1 MASRLIL
8 GTPSIYELTFN
19 KSMALPL
26 PSIILHRFYDTVYIL
41 SFRVVNFRG
50 EWKLLIAISSKN
62 VRQTTEKSF
71 IDHIS
76 VQFPL
81 TEIDKLF
88 KLNVATISFLK
99 ASAKLFN
106 KDPFIIK
113 LTLREA
119 EKMASKLYETLSDRL
134 SVTQS
139 FVGGPMEITPQIN
152 LSSHAIESKTCK
164 ISDLPQIKGEPL
176 LRFTS
181 LMAFGIS
188 SVDGEPY
195 VSLFIKW
202 AGKRRFGTRHGL
214 ISLRDWNRLSALV
227 KNAFSL
233 LLLSFKLR
241 EISEE
246 EVRAILRNIGEAT
259 EKLSAKI
266 FEVCKYRFFKMKQ
279 TSITKF
285 LE

>member
-1 MASRLIL
+1 LASRLIL

-62 VRQTTEKSF
+62 VRQATEKPF
-71 IDHIS
+71 IDHIA

-106 KDPFIIK
+106 RDPLIIK

-119 EKMASKLYETLSDRL
+119 EKITSKLYETISGKLSA
-134 SVTQS
+134 TQS

-152 LSSHAIESKTCK
+152 LSSHAIENKTCK
-164 ISDLPQIKGEPL
+164 ISDLPQIEGESL

-181 LMAFGIS
+181 LMTFGIFNI
-188 SVDGEPY
+188 DGEPY
-195 VSLFIKW
+195 VSMFIKW

-214 ISLRDWNRLSALV
+214 IPLRDWNKLSVLA

-233 LLLSFKLR
+233 LLLSFRLC
-241 EISEE
+241 ETPEE
-246 EVRAILRNIGEAT
+246 KVTTILRDIGEAT
-259 EKLSAKI
+259 ERLSTKI
-266 FEVCKYRFFKMKQ
+266 FEICRYRFFKTKQ
-279 TSITKF
+279 ISITKF

>member
-19 KSMALPL
+19 KSMTLPL

-50 EWKLLIAISSKN
+50 EWKLLIPISTKN
-62 VRQTTEKSF
+62 LRQTTEKPF

-81 TEIDKLF
+81 TDIDKLS
-88 KLNVATISFLK
+88 KLNIATISLLK
-99 ASAKLFN
+99 TSAKLFN
-106 KDPFIIK
+106 KDSLIVK

-119 EKMASKLYETLSDRL
+119 ENVASKLYETISSRL
-134 SVTQS
+134 SVSQT
-139 FVGGPMEITPQIN
+139 FVGGPIEITPQIN
-152 LSSHAIESKTCK
+152 LSSHMIESKTCK
-164 ISDLPQIKGEPL
+164 IPDLPQIEGEPIL
-176 LRFTS
+176 GFTS
-181 LMAFGIS
+181 SMSFGIF

-195 VSLFIKW
+195 FSIFIKW
-202 AGKRRFGTRHGL
+202 TGKKRFGTRYGL
-214 ISLRDWNRLSALV
+214 ISL
-227 KNAFSL
+227 KNWSKISTLAKNTLSL

-241 EISEE
+241 EMPEE
-246 EVRAILRNIGEAT
+246 EITTILRNIGETT
-259 EKLSAKI
+259 EHLSTKI
-266 FEVCKYRFFKMKQ
+266 VTVCEYRFLRTRQ
-279 TSITKF
+279 TSITRF